1 VGVLTEKERR
11 IIAAE
16 PKSKT
21 SWAAI
26 TIVLLHQIE
35 GEINRLQIERKRK
48 LTELRGRKLALEEE
62 RHQDGGAP
70 YLW

>member
-1 VGVLTEKERR
+1 MEVEKLREQKQTTLVVGVLTEKERR
-11 IIAAE
+11 IIDAE

-35 GEINRLQIERKRK
+35 GEINRLQIEQEIK
-48 LTELRGRKLALEEE
+48 
-62 RHQDGGAP
+62 HD
-70 YLW
+70 